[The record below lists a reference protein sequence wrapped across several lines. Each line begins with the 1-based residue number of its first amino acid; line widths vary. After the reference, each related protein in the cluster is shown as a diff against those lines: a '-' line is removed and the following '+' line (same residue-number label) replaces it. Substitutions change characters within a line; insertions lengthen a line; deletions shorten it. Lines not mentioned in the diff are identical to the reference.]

1 MCRYSV
7 GPHTPMMG
15 RSKYSGFFSTITQ
28 QSTATDSN
36 QSKAWGGVR
45 GRAFALLRF
54 WLGVVPDVG
63 PNSVR
68 SALQNIVLVMD
79 PKFRGVGNLIQT
91 DK

>member
-1 MCRYSV
+1 MPLFRWSTH
-7 GPHTPMMG
+7 PHDGTVQILG
-15 RSKYSGFFSTITQ
+15 LFSTITQ

-36 QSKAWGGVR
+36 QSKAWGGAR
-45 GRAFALLRF
+45 GVCFCALRF
-54 WLGVVPDVG
+54 RLGVVPDVG